1 MYYMKINNNNA
12 GACQHEEA
20 EVEEVSVE
28 EYHDVRGATSSARL
42 TFVGKPAK
50 VTHML
55 FGDSNVRRVADL
67 MTPAEVSASGS
78 LVLVHM
84 PGSMSRFASLVK
96 PISRL
101 VYRLYPDSFDDPKNK
116 VQLAVCLGYND
127 PEASLKEY
135 YRDCVRVLIEL
146 KHAFGGVAAKVEIQL
161 GEFLYN
167 KSSLHPTSALRN
179 FIHNQLSMMTGNITP
194 LRLWA
199 AQLGPDLPEKKIK
212 PVNATNIDLRIKRD
226 TLEEDKWH
234 HNQGVMMATKH
245 VVLDWYAG
253 VVTEEAGTPLRTP
266 YRFLRDFEA
275 YLPGATLEVGQDV
288 FGDRDKLFLEHTQ
301 NPLCEVTA
309 NRLDELPLPAMRLE
323 SLLGR
328 VKRRPEMVDDRSS
341 VSSSSSVFDR
351 LSGSGGQQ
359 QQQQQGRG
367 RGGGAREA
375 RVRFTPY
382 GGRGG
387 SGGRGRRW

>member
-1 MYYMKINNNNA
+1 M
-12 GACQHEEA
+12 
-20 EVEEVSVE
+20 
-28 EYHDVRGATSSARL
+28 
-42 TFVGKPAK
+42 
-50 VTHML
+50 
-55 FGDSNVRRVADL
+55 
-67 MTPAEVSASGS
+67 
-78 LVLVHM
+78 
-84 PGSMSRFASLVK
+84 
-96 PISRL
+96 
-101 VYRLYPDSFDDPKNK
+101 
-116 VQLAVCLGYND
+116 
-127 PEASLKEY
+127 
-135 YRDCVRVLIEL
+135 
-146 KHAFGGVAAKVEIQL
+146 
-161 GEFLYN
+161 
-167 KSSLHPTSALRN
+167 HPTSALRN
-179 FIHNQLSMMTGNITP
+179 FIHNQLSRMAGNVTP

-199 AQLGPDLPEKKIK
+199 AQLGSDLPEKKIK

-226 TLEEDKWH
+226 TLDNDKWH
-234 HNQGVMMATKH
+234 HNGEVMMAAKN

-253 VVTEEAGTPLRTP
+253 VVTEESGTSIGTP

-301 NPLCEVTA
+301 NPLCKVA
-309 NRLDELPLPAMRLE
+309 ASRLDELPLPAMRLE

-351 LSGSGGQQ
+351 LSSSSGPQQ
-359 QQQQQGRG
+359 QQQQRCRG

-387 SGGRGRRW
+387 SGGRGWRW